1 MTKVTGKWSNPFIWA
16 ALLWMTVIFLFSAR
30 PGPESSMDSAWVG
43 MLILRLVRPG
53 FSALPKA
60 EQLRMADGIS
70 FIVRKCAHA
79 TEYAILSGLIWNA
92 LKGSFPISIK
102 RRAFLAWG
110 FTVLYAITDEIHQMF
125 VPGRSCELRDV
136 LIDAAGA
143 LAGLL
148 ICIFLHSR
156 KSESS

>member
-92 LKGSFPISIK
+92 LKGCFSISIK

-143 LAGLL
+143 LASLL
-148 ICIFLHSR
+148 ICMFLHSR